1 MSLLHS
7 PLVLVFLLSIVIG
20 FLMVLVFRYTS
31 DQKGIRVAKD
41 RLKAHLLA
49 VRLFQD
55 QIQVVLISYW
65 RIVRS
70 TGTYLR
76 LAFMPLLYVSVPL
89 IFLMVQIDRYLGY
102 TPLLV
107 GQAFL
112 VKAKLV
118 DSGTLDQASLKLPGG
133 VSLTA
138 PPVHVPAEN
147 EIVWRLSAD
156 RFGAG
161 SLEVAT
167 AGEPVAKSLAVSDGI
182 RRISPIRLH
191 DRWWERIF
199 VSGEPE
205 LPANSGLRSIE
216 VDYPERTIEFAWI
229 EWNWIWLFFVLSLI
243 FGFLF
248 KTILGIEI

>member
-1 MSLLHS
+1 MRLLLH
-7 PLVLVFLLSIVIG
+7 PLTLVFVLSIVIG
-20 FLMVLVFRYTS
+20 FLMVIVFRYTS
-31 DQKGIRVAKD
+31 DQNGIRIAKD

-76 LAFMPLLYVSVPL
+76 LAFMPLLYVTVPL

-102 TPLLV
+102 TPLST
-107 GQAFL
+107 GQTFL
-112 VKAKLV
+112 VTAKLA
-118 DSGTLDQASLKLPGG
+118 TLEALDQASLKLPEG
-133 VSLTA
+133 VAITA
-138 PPVHVPAEN
+138 PAVHVPAAR

-156 RFGAG
+156 HFERGDLEVGTAG
-161 SLEVAT
+161 QSVTKSLE
-167 AGEPVAKSLAVSDGI
+167 VSDGI
-182 RRISPIRLH
+182 RRISPIRLR
-191 DRWWERIF
+191 DRWWERIV
-199 VSGEPE
+199 VSSEPE
-205 LPANSGLRSIE
+205 LPASSGVQSIA
-216 VDYPERTIEFAWI
+216 VNYPERTIKFAWMD
-229 EWNWIWLFFVLSLI
+229 WNWIWLFFVLSLI

>member
-1 MSLLHS
+1 MSLLLS
-7 PLVLVFLLSIVIG
+7 PLVLVFVLSIIIG
-20 FLMVLVFRYTS
+20 FLMVIVFRYTS
-31 DQKGIRVAKD
+31 DQNGIRIAKD
-41 RLKAHLLA
+41 HLKAHLLA

-89 IFLMVQIDRYLGY
+89 IVLMVQIDRYLGY
-102 TPLLV
+102 TPLPI

-112 VKAKLV
+112 VKAKLA
-118 DSGTLDQASLKLPGG
+118 DSAALDQASLTLPTG

-138 PPVHVPAEN
+138 PPVHVPADN

-156 RFGAG
+156 RFGARN
-161 SLEVAT
+161 LEVMAT
-167 AGEPVAKSLAVSDGI
+167 GEPVAKSLEVSDGI
-182 RRISPIRLH
+182 RRVSPVRLH

-199 VSGEPE
+199 VSAEPE
-205 LPANSGLRSIE
+205 LPASSGVQSIE
-216 VDYPERTIEFAWI
+216 VNYPERTIRFAWM

>member
-1 MSLLHS
+1 MSLLRS
-7 PLVLVFLLSIVIG
+7 PLLIVFTLSIMIG
-20 FLMVLVFRYTS
+20 FLMVIVFRYTS
-31 DQKGIRVAKD
+31 NQKAIRIAKD
-41 RLKAHLLA
+41 HLKAHLLA

-65 RIVRS
+65 RIIRS

-89 IFLMVQIDRYLGY
+89 IVLMVQIDRYLGY
-102 TPLLV
+102 TPLST
-107 GQAFL
+107 GQTFL
-112 VKAKLV
+112 LTAKLAT
-118 DSGTLDQASLKLPGG
+118 SEALDQSSLKLPGG
-133 VSLTA
+133 VALTA
-138 PPVHVPAEN
+138 PAVHVPAAR

-156 RFGAG
+156 AKGTG
-161 SLEVAT
+161 SLEVT
-167 AGEPVAKSLAVSDGI
+167 AGGESVTKSLEISNGVK
-182 RRISPIRLH
+182 RISPIRLH

-199 VSGEPE
+199 VSAEPE
-205 LPANSGLRSIE
+205 LPANSGVQSIAIN
-216 VDYPERTIEFAWI
+216 YPERTIKFAWM